1 MGRFLFFCGY
11 ICRIFKRVGNVR
23 TLLHSCNFREGTST
37 CSKANLPASPGEV
50 LSGNFVF
57 SKTSWATE
65 QLAALLLLWASSAG
79 IPYGKHAR
87 MCYFSLSNEIAHV
100 RVRIGGIGEDSLED
114 RRIFC
119 AGH

>member
-23 TLLHSCNFREGTST
+23 TLPHSCNFREGTST
-37 CSKANLPASPGEV
+37 CSKAILPASPGEV
-50 LSGNFVF
+50 PSSNFVF

-65 QLAALLLLWASSAG
+65 QLAALLLLCGELRRHS
-79 IPYGKHAR
+79 IREAR
-87 MCYFSLSNEIAHV
+87 AHVLFFLSNEIAHV

-114 RRIFC
+114 RRIF
-119 AGH
+119 